1 MSLGNPIGTSS
12 NGKPVYIYINPDTN
26 QEENVSEKSTTF
38 KLPNGKWVNVPTIH
52 NGKIYTNIQIQ
63 DMYRDKKVT
72 HTSIH
77 NSQPEADK
85 AADERSNNTKIIL
98 NQKPKPYEKALEIG
112 NNLPWDT
119 YDDARKQE
127 LINIFK
133 QQYPGKNLPSNW
145 NVKIPAGD
153 IIEDVEQVASIKT
166 EDGLLDSTSG
176 LFDLPEFV
184 KDLKGPQ
191 LKANATEEEKNDYI
205 LNVVMGSINPGSK
218 LGVVGDKSFKNLHKI
233 VSKMFNKADDA
244 KTTAIA
250 YEGFRRKG
258 NLIGANVD
266 NMEDFTSIIKN
277 PKKVLNENQVR
288 DYLELAGIASERPNL
303 SAGGTMQG
311 IFNVELIKTSINKSG
326 KLVVKI
332 TTENPLTGTGYSLSK
347 KEKVK
352 KIITIT
358 EPTLQKLID
367 KGFKL
372 GNF

>member
-1 MSLGNPIGTSS
+1 MSIKTAKLRKILNKKLAENITEDELFSPGNPNFIFDPRGLMLPFVATAEDNEKYQDESFGDGQLTDEEKIQLLKDQS
-12 NGKPVYIYINPDTN
+12 YDGDEIKKSDDYIDVESEDQNTIEKAIKILRDKPDSINFFIERFG
-26 QEENVSEKSTTF
+26 EENV
-38 KLPNGKWVNVPTIH
+38 P
-52 NGKIYTNIQIQ
+52 
-63 DMYRDKKVT
+63 
-72 HTSIH
+72 
-77 NSQPEADK
+77 
-85 AADERSNNTKIIL
+85 
-98 NQKPKPYEKALEIG
+98 
-112 NNLPWDT
+112 
-119 YDDARKQE
+119 DD
-127 LINIFK
+127 L
-133 QQYPGKNLPSNW
+133 KNLIPPQS
-145 NVKIPAGD
+145 KIPAGD
-153 IIEDVEQVASIKT
+153 IIEDVEKVASIKT
-166 EDGLLDSTSG
+166 KGGLLDSTSG

-184 KDLKGPQ
+184 KDLGPQ

-258 NLIGANVD
+258 NLIGANV
-266 NMEDFTSIIKN
+266 NTMEDFTSIIKN
-277 PKKVLNENQVR
+277 PKKVLNENQVN
-288 DYLELAGIASERPNL
+288 DYLELAEITAGRSATIGASSVFVWP
-303 SAGGTMQG
+303 
-311 IFNVELIKTSINKSG
+311 SINKSG

-332 TTENPLTGTGYSLSK
+332 TKGQDA
-347 KEKVK
+347 K